1 MLFSK
6 FRLLLDGKKD
16 SGEHSKIFTI
26 SRSDAIIFLHRSHRF
41 ERLSGVRVM
50 AHGYLDMMLPITLSL
65 AL

>member
-6 FRLLLDGKKD
+6 FRLLLDRKKD
-16 SGEHSKIFTI
+16 SGEHSKLFTI
-26 SRSDAIIFLHRSHRF
+26 SRSDAIISLHRSHRF

-50 AHGYLDMMLPITLSL
+50 ARGYLDMMLPITLSL